1 MEAVVTLTHKFTG
14 EPVEFPVSD
23 LRGFH
28 PAFNGKGSVVKIAG
42 LEKEVLV
49 KESTGDIQRLRNA
62 ALSTCQKVSTGQL
75 GQAAHLAPAPPVGG
89 DPGQQPPTQDTSNE

>member
-49 KESTGDIQRLRNA
+49 KESTADIQRLRDA
-62 ALSTCQKVSTGQL
+62 ALSTYQTGQF
-75 GQAAHLAPAPPVGG
+75 GQAAHLAPAPPVGSG
-89 DPGQQPPTQDTSNE
+89 PGQQPPTPEANNE